1 MGAVEQ
7 PRVLPSRPVAV
18 RRVIAGVGRSL
29 IFFGV
34 LILLFVAYQ
43 LWGTGLA
50 EARSQHR
57 LKNQFNRALTATTS
71 TTVDPNTPVTAA
83 PPPPE
88 GDAIAIIKIPKIGI
102 EKAVVEGVGT
112 EDLKKGPGHYPT
124 TPQPGQKGNAAI
136 AGHRTTYGHPFYDLN
151 ELQVGDPILIT
162 TRQGK
167 FRYEVLETKSVS
179 PNAVQVLDNTP
190 DNRLTLTTCTPR
202 FSAQRLVVVSHLIGP
217 AFDAPPPRPA
227 KPAALA
233 KAGLSGKQA
242 PKAPTIEWGIVCAL
256 VVLGTWYLA
265 RRWRRWPAYLLGTP
279 VFLFL
284 LFFFFENVSRLLP
297 ANI

>member
-1 MGAVEQ
+1 
-7 PRVLPSRPVAV
+7 VAV
-18 RRVIAGVGRSL
+18 RRVIAGMGRSL

-43 LWGTGLA
+43 LWGTGLS

-57 LKNQFNRALTATTS
+57 LKSQFNRAITSTTS

-83 PPPPE
+83 PPSPE

-124 TPQPGQKGNAAI
+124 TPMPGQKGNAAI
-136 AGHRTTYGHPFYDLN
+136 AGHRTTYGHPFYDLDQ
-151 ELQVGDPILIT
+151 LKTGDPILIT

-167 FRYEVLETKSVS
+167 FRYEVFESKNVS

-202 FSAQRLVVVSHLIGP
+202 YSAAQRLVVVSHLIGP
-217 AFDAPPPRPA
+217 ALDAPPPSPA
-227 KPAALA
+227 KPATLA

-242 PKAPTIEWGIVCAL
+242 PKAPAVEWGLVCAL
-256 VVLGTWYLA
+256 VLFGTWYVS
-265 RRWRRWPAYLLGTP
+265 RRWRRWPAYLIGTP

-284 LFFFFENVSRLLP
+284 LFFFFENVSRLMP